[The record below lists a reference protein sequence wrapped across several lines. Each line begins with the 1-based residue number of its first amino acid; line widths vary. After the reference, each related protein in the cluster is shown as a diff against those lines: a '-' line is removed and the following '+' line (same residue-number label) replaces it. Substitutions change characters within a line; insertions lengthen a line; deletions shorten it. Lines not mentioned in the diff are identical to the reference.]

1 MTAADKASGAGKTAA
16 HKASGAGATVADKAS
31 GAGTTP
37 ADEASGA
44 GEAADEASG
53 AGENEPV
60 RFPIQNSEGTTH
72 VGQRR
77 QDNPQGSDIKNLC
90 ARRRRNTCVLYSIP
104 DTHIYVCDQELH
116 QT

>member
-16 HKASGAGATVADKAS
+16 HEASEAGATVTDKAS

-53 AGENEPV
+53 AGKNEPA

-72 VGQRR
+72 GGRRR
-77 QDNPQGSDIKNLC
+77 QDDP
-90 ARRRRNTCVLYSIP
+90 RR
-104 DTHIYVCDQELH
+104 Q
-116 QT
+116 

>member
-1 MTAADKASGAGKTAA
+1 MTEADE
-16 HKASGAGATVADKAS
+16 ASGAGATVADKAS

-37 ADEASGA
+37 ADEASGE
-44 GEAADEASG
+44 GEAADEASR

-77 QDNPQGSDIKNLC
+77 QDDPTRQ
-90 ARRRRNTCVLYSIP
+90 
-104 DTHIYVCDQELH
+104 
-116 QT
+116 